1 MYIIRRWVNISYKG
15 SKTFA
20 IVEDKVRFFR
30 EKKFLSVFLLSRSS
44 ESRRALKVLG
54 LKRQKRRLGL
64 VVADKGSKRT

>member
-30 EKKFLSVFLLSRSS
+30 EKKFLSVFFTLAVIRKPSRI
-44 ESRRALKVLG
+44 KGLG
-54 LKRQKRRLGL
+54 TKETKETP
-64 VVADKGSKRT
+64 RTRCRG